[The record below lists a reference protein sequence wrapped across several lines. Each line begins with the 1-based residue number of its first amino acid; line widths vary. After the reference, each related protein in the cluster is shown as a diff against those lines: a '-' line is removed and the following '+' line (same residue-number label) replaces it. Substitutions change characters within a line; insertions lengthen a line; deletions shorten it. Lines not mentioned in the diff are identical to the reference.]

1 MMQSG
6 QLEIFLALLPPNWQT
21 CPVAKPGVKTSVG
34 APKTITRSCLEHECW
49 RGWILFFPEKSQR
62 IEWKC
67 RWGKIGESRT
77 KEYGENLVIRE
88 TRVIFHS
95 SNNQKNSKAKLLQI
109 PCLYKKQNQL
119 SKGKAKMTEKTA
131 RALTGYGAQCQY
143 QLFSTL
149 LRKLP
154 LSLQKVFQ
162 IKEVSQMA
170 TVKSESCSPLE
181 EIKSVSSVWQ
191 GDGKKEYFLWF
202 RYKKCDEN

>member
-34 APKTITRSCLEHECW
+34 ALKTITRSCLQHECW

-77 KEYGENLVIRE
+77 KQYGENLVIRE

-95 SNNQKNSKAKLLQI
+95 RNNQKNSKAKLLGI

-119 SKGKAKMTEKTA
+119 SKGKAKMTEQTA

-143 QLFSTL
+143 QLFST
-149 LRKLP
+149 P
-154 LSLQKVFQ
+154 Q
-162 IKEVSQMA
+162 EAA
-170 TVKSESCSPLE
+170 TVFAESFSDQRGQP
-181 EIKSVSSVWQ
+181 
-191 GDGKKEYFLWF
+191 DGNSKEWKLQSTGRDKVCFLCMTGGWTERVF
-202 RYKKCDEN
+202 SLIQV